1 MPELVGSFLPVTLPD
16 IGATFSA
23 DAAGTTRYFSINTES
38 AVQMFEN
45 ISVLQRDV
53 QDNSL
58 GLYSHVPV
66 GRDLKARFGSLTTP
80 AHIFSSAKKGCTWN
94 PKGSIR
100 LEINEYNTTPIEYN
114 GEQCPD
120 VFFETCLQR
129 IFGTG
134 NDVRDFLATPEGQ
147 RLLEQLINR
156 VYIGLGNSYSEF
168 VHYAQHPTIT
178 ALNASGKYAATPD
191 AWAAYYDQQT
201 SPDSTVAGLVTL
213 LDQLRDQGISGHDI
227 DIPQSDFNAQGEYT
241 GDIVALLNKLM
252 LAAKYDFRQWIQ
264 YGLRS
269 NGAGRLFPII
279 KLTDALYT
287 AYEEYLLTTFSSL
300 PQMYQYF
307 LTLEDGTQQLMPG
320 VLKFKNMPVTRWDE
334 VGWFDNITGCTS
346 HRAAIFAP
354 GVLGISHDVDDL
366 RQFSGMGLRMVQRLD
381 APWQGKVFM
390 DTILRTGTGIANVE
404 FVTQA
409 ARLIVPN

>member
-1 MPELVGSFLPVTLPD
+1 MPELRGSLLPTTLPD
-16 IGATFSA
+16 IGAQFSS
-23 DAAGTTRYFSINTES
+23 DSAGTTRYFTINTES
-38 AVQMFEN
+38 AVQMFET

-53 QDNSL
+53 QDNTL

-66 GRDLKARFGSLTTP
+66 GRDLKARFGNLTTP
-80 AHIFSSAKKGCTWN
+80 AHVFSKASKGCAWN
-94 PKGSIR
+94 PKGEIR
-100 LEINEYNTTPIEYN
+100 MNINEYNTVPIEYN

-134 NDVRDFLATPEGQ
+134 NDVRDFMATPEGQ
-147 RLLEQLINR
+147 TLLESLINKL
-156 VYIGLGNSYSEF
+156 YIGLGNSYSEF
-168 VHYAQHPTIT
+168 VHYAHHPSIT
-178 ALNASGKYAATPD
+178 ALNANGKYAATPD

-201 SPDSTVAGLVTL
+201 SPESTVVGLMTL
-213 LDQLRDQGISGHDI
+213 MDQLRDQGITGHDI
-227 DIPQSDFNAQGEYT
+227 DIPQADFNADGEYT

-264 YGLRS
+264 YGMR
-269 NGAGRLFPII
+269 GAGSARLFPII

-287 AYEEYLLTTFSSL
+287 AFENYLLATFNTL

-307 LTLEDGTQQLMPG
+307 LTLDDGTNQLMPG

-346 HRAAIFAP
+346 HRAAILAP
-354 GVLGISHDVDDL
+354 GVFGISHDVNDL
-366 RQFSGMGLRMVQRLD
+366 RQFSGMGLRLVQRVD

-404 FVTQA
+404 YITQA